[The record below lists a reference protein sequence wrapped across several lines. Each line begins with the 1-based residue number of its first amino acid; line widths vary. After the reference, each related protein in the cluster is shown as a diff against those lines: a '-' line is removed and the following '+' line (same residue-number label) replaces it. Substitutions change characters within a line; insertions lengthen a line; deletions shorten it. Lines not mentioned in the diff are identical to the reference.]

1 MRISIKMELKRHW
14 LSNLLTSICLLAVLF
29 LTVYSALFAKTHF
42 DSKGKDKNDFYRLTW
57 SILETKENIS
67 ISQTNS
73 ILNECENLVDTYSCR
88 IYLED
93 LAGNKVYDFK
103 EKTSQRI
110 DSEQCASISN
120 QLNDGQIRFIIE
132 GKKKNSDIYVKLFD
146 TCEKAGVVIGITEDQ
161 ENEQKRAGA
170 LEQSL
175 YKLICGG
182 CCFFSLLILC
192 FCVFLW
198 FIQRRHEWF
207 IRHIFGVPVEKLT
220 AESFTIFIS
229 ILIFD
234 YLLVAIVLGMYQP
247 SYIITILLYGIIGV
261 IVSIIVVGV
270 CNIKFSNI
278 KRVSRFR

>member
-1 MRISIKMELKRHW
+1 MGISIKMELKRHW
-14 LSNLLTSICLLAVLF
+14 LSNLLTGICLLVVLF
-29 LTVYSALFAKTHF
+29 LTVYSALFAKIHL

-73 ILNECENLVDTYSCR
+73 ILNECENLVDTYSCS

-103 EKTSQRI
+103 EKTSQKI
-110 DSEQCASISN
+110 DSEQCVSISS

-132 GKKKNSDIYVKLFD
+132 GKKKNNNIYVKLFD
-146 TCEKAGVVIGITEDQ
+146 TCEKAGVVIGISKDR

-170 LEQSL
+170 LEQGL
-175 YKLICGG
+175 YKLIRGG
-182 CCFFSLLILC
+182 CYFFSLLILC

-207 IRHIFGVPVEKLT
+207 IRHIFGVSVEKLV

-229 ILIFD
+229 ILTFD

-247 SYIITILLYGIIGV
+247 SYIITILLHGIIGI

-270 CNIKFSNI
+270 CNINFSNI
-278 KRVSRFR
+278 KRVS